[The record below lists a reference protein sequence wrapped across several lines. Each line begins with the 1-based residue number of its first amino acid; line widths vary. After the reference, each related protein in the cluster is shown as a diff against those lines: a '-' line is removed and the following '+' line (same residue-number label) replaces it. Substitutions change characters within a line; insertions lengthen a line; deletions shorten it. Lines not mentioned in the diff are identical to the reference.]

1 MKPVILFLL
10 ILALFLTIIILRN
23 TLRMISRIILCIK
36 KYNSEIISNDKE
48 VYGSECCYGY

>member
-23 TLRMISRIILCIK
+23 ILRMILHIILCIK

-48 VYGSECCYGY
+48 VYESEYCYGY